1 MQAMQQE
8 NDVVYAGFWRR
19 WAALFLDQLI
29 LGTVFYAVLIV
40 VLVAVA
46 VATGTGASD
55 SFDPDHPPAWVVTGY
70 FIVFA
75 LYYVGAGLYY
85 ALMESSRHQAT
96 VGKMALGIKVT
107 DGQGRRLSFGRALG
121 RWFAAALSYM
131 ALYIGFLMAAFTE
144 RKRALHDMVA
154 DTLVVDRWAWTDRPD
169 LQRRG
174 FGGCLV
180 AIILG
185 AVLGLVA
192 VVAILAAI
200 AIPAYND
207 YVQRSKVMQAV
218 SESAPLRVA
227 IMDFQARE
235 GRCPGNGE
243 AGIPPESSPGITL
256 ASRLAAGT
264 FNDGSCGIELELG
277 DTGHPALDSGRIW
290 WELGPDGRWECSSSL
305 ADHLLPEECRG

>member
-1 MQAMQQE
+1 RRRKPRLPDVPRAARRDRSRPPRAGRRPRHGPRPGRAGPRRPQVGRADGAVQPARRRGRLRLDGNPDVHRRAGNRALRPRRRRRPRARPTRRPRAAPGPHPTPRRRGRGAATTNHCPGEKQMQAMQQE

-131 ALYIGFLMAAFTE
+131 ALY
-144 RKRALHDMVA
+144 
-154 DTLVVDRWAWTDRPD
+154 
-169 LQRRG
+169 
-174 FGGCLV
+174 
-180 AIILG
+180 
-185 AVLGLVA
+185 
-192 VVAILAAI
+192 
-200 AIPAYND
+200 
-207 YVQRSKVMQAV
+207 
-218 SESAPLRVA
+218 
-227 IMDFQARE
+227 
-235 GRCPGNGE
+235 
-243 AGIPPESSPGITL
+243 
-256 ASRLAAGT
+256 
-264 FNDGSCGIELELG
+264 
-277 DTGHPALDSGRIW
+277 
-290 WELGPDGRWECSSSL
+290 
-305 ADHLLPEECRG
+305 